1 MRRYG
6 ESPEKAVQST
16 IEEYRRAAEFI
27 KPLRDT
33 LDKYAGKVYNK
44 RFLEAL
50 RTAAGYDRIYDDRR
64 ADMIFIYYYSPDHY
78 DQRTICRIALQ
89 DRRIDCNQSKASAA
103 DYYAKHL
110 ESAAKLNVNLFHYEL
125 RELLPRHPVRLVA
138 PQVQQLVHRLFCAA
152 AEAVGIVELVPEGF
166 EPLL

>member
-6 ESPEKAVQST
+6 ESHEKAVQST
-16 IEEYRRAAEFI
+16 IEEYRRAAGFI

-110 ESAAKLNVNLFHYEL
+110 ESAAKLE
-125 RELLPRHPVRLVA
+125 EIA
-138 PQVQQLVHRLFCAA
+138 PQIDTIRARL
-152 AEAVGIVELVPEGF
+152 EELEHMRKTIIGGIPYDLRDIYGIR
-166 EPLL
+166 

>member
-1 MRRYG
+1 MRKYG
-6 ESPEKAVQST
+6 ESPEKAIQST
-16 IEEYRRAAEFI
+16 IEEYRRAAGFI

-64 ADMIFIYYYSPDHY
+64 ADMIFIYFYSPDHY

-110 ESAAKLNVNLFHYEL
+110 EDAAKLE
-125 RELLPRHPVRLVA
+125 EIA
-138 PQVQQLVHRLFCAA
+138 PQIDTIRARL
-152 AEAVGIVELVPEGF
+152 EELDRMKKTIIGGIPYDLRDIYGIH
-166 EPLL
+166 

>member
-6 ESPEKAVQST
+6 ESHEKAVQST
-16 IEEYRRAAEFI
+16 IEEYRRAAGFI

-89 DRRIDCNQSKASAA
+89 GRRIDGKQSKASAA

-110 ESAAKLNVNLFHYEL
+110 ESAAKLEEIAPQIDTIRARLEELDRMKKTIVGGIPYEL
-125 RELLPRHPVRLVA
+125 RDIY
-138 PQVQQLVHRLFCAA
+138 
-152 AEAVGIVELVPEGF
+152 GIH
-166 EPLL
+166 